1 MALGRRGGADRAMYT
16 TQLLDVITTAGVLYI
31 VAVGLLLVY
40 GVLRIINLAHG
51 AFLALGAYAAVVTTW
66 WGWTPWAAPPLAFAV
81 GAGLAALVE
90 WRVLRAL
97 YSRPLDTILATWGL
111 NIIVVQ
117 GITVYFGREIQF
129 ATSPIERAV
138 HVGGATYSEYRLV
151 LLLLAALLSVLVWLV
166 VQRTSIGV
174 VARAVIMNEELA
186 QALGIN
192 TRLVRFFTFCF
203 GAGLAALAGA
213 LLTPLVSVHPNL
225 GVPWLINAFMLVLVA
240 GVSFGGLALVS
251 VILGGAQVLVSS
263 YGNPVLGSLTIVILA
278 VIILRF
284 RTITI

>member
-1 MALGRRGGADRAMYT
+1 MYT
-16 TQLLDVITTAGVLYI
+16 TQLLDVVTTAGVLYI

-40 GVLRIINLAHG
+40 GVLKIINLAHG
-51 AFLALGAYAAVVTTW
+51 AFLAMGAYAGVLTTW
-66 WGWTPWAAPPLAFAV
+66 AGWNPWTALLLAAVMGVAV
-81 GAGLAALVE
+81 AALVE

-97 YSRPLDTILATWGL
+97 YARPLDTILATWGL

-117 GITVYFGREIQF
+117 ILTLYFGREIHFVESAIAQ
-129 ATSPIERAV
+129 PIG
-138 HVGGATYSEYRLV
+138 VGGVTYSEYRLV
-151 LLLLAALLSVLVWLV
+151 LLLIAVALGVLVWLV
-166 VQRTSIGV
+166 MQRTQIGV
-174 VARAVIMNEELA
+174 VAQAVIMNEELA

-192 TRLVRFFTFCF
+192 TRLVRFVTFCL
-203 GAGLAALAGA
+203 GAGLASLAGA

-240 GVSFGGLALVS
+240 GVSLGNLALAALV
-251 VILGGAQVLVSS
+251 LGGAQVLVSS

>member
-1 MALGRRGGADRAMYT
+1 MYT
-16 TQLLDVITTAGVLYI
+16 TQLLDVVTTAGVLYI
-31 VAVGLLLVY
+31 VALGLLLVY

-66 WGWTPWAAPPLAFAV
+66 WGWTPWAAPLLAFAV

-90 WRVLRAL
+90 WRVLRSL
-97 YSRPLDTILATWGL
+97 YARPLDTILATWGL

-117 GITVYFGREIQF
+117 AITLYFGREIQF
-129 ATSPIERAV
+129 AQSAIERAV
-138 HVGGATYSEYRLV
+138 DVGGVTYSAYRLV
-151 LLLLAALLSVLVWLV
+151 LLVVAVVLGGAVWLV
-166 VQRTSIGV
+166 LHRTQIGI

-186 QALGIN
+186 QSLGIN
-192 TRLVRFFTFCF
+192 TRLVRFVTFGL
-203 GAGLAALAGA
+203 GAGLASLAGA
-213 LLTPLVSVHPNL
+213 LITPLVSVHPNL

-240 GVSFGGLALVS
+240 GVSLGGLALVS

>member
-1 MALGRRGGADRAMYT
+1 MFT
-16 TQLLDVITTAGVLYI
+16 TEILDVVTTAGVLYI

-51 AFLALGAYAAVVTTW
+51 AFLAVGAYAAVITTRL
-66 WGWTPWAAPPLAFAV
+66 GGNPWLALALAFV
-81 GAGLAALVE
+81 IGLGLAALVE
-90 WRVLRAL
+90 WRILRGL
-97 YSRPLDTILATWGL
+97 YDRPLDTILATWGL

-117 GITVYFGREIQF
+117 AITLYFGREIQF
-129 ATSPIERAV
+129 AASPMARAV
-138 HVGGATYSEYRLV
+138 HVGGTTYSEYRLV
-151 LLLLAALLSVLVWLV
+151 LLGLAVALGFLVWLV
-166 VQRTSIGV
+166 VQRTRIGV

-192 TRLVRFFTFCF
+192 TRLVRFTTFCL

-213 LLTPLVSVHPNL
+213 LITPLVSVHPNL

-240 GVSFGGLALVS
+240 GVSLGGLAVAALV
-251 VILGGAQVLVSS
+251 LGGAQVLVSS

-284 RTITI
+284 RTIAL

>member
-1 MALGRRGGADRAMYT
+1 VYT
-16 TQLLDVITTAGVLYI
+16 TQLLDVVTTAGVLYI
-31 VAVGLLLVY
+31 VALGLLLVY

-51 AFLALGAYAAVVTTW
+51 AFLALGAYAAVVTTAL
-66 WGWTPWAAPPLAFAV
+66 GWSPWTAPGLAFLV
-81 GAGLAALVE
+81 GAALAALVE
-90 WRVLRAL
+90 WRILRAL
-97 YSRPLDTILATWGL
+97 YDRPLDTILATWGL

-117 GITVYFGREIQF
+117 GITLYFGREIHF
-129 ATSPIERAV
+129 AASPMSRAV
-138 HVGGATYSEYRLV
+138 DVGGASYSEYRLV
-151 LLLLAALLSVLVWLV
+151 LLAFAAALGVLVWLI

-192 TRLVRFFTFCF
+192 TRLVRFVTFCL

-240 GVSFGGLALVS
+240 GISLGGLALVALL
-251 VILGGAQVLVSS
+251 LGGAQVLVSS